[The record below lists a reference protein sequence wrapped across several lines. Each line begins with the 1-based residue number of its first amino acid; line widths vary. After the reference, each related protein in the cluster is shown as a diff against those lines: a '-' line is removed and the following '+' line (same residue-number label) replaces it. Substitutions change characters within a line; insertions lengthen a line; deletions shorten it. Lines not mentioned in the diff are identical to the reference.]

1 MHRGQKCPLKY
12 IVFFFVILFLLAFIL
27 IINIFSRPG
36 RNIFLTSACVC
47 LVVFFSGL
55 SLYYLKVGG
64 FSNTQRML
72 YISGPLH
79 VAFLEKLPLSFERLA
94 CFIISSRLLFC
105 YFYLMEGINS
115 LYRTKT
121 AIRRRPVYALFPL
134 VPVLVLITLSFP
146 SLFRRLFDFNYPAQ
160 KLFAI
165 LNDVCITL
173 YIGSSI
179 ILYVTEYLQIQ
190 ILYLKRR
197 FRSRM
202 ISFILLGFQY
212 TMFSMFEPIT
222 VYQNYGSIK
231 LPALFSF
238 YSIRN
243 KSGSWILFICLFTAS
258 MLILMIQSI
267 KYCHF
272 DYDEKKKELVIEERI
287 NGAALSS
294 SILIHGIKNQ
304 LLSSEILI
312 NTLKANDCVKSDME
326 VNEKVNQL
334 SEINSFMLRRLN
346 ILYRS
351 FIKINTVLKEVRSS
365 TVFDLVK
372 DKLGPDCDFIS
383 YSIDDVKL
391 LCDPDL
397 LSEAIYNIVRNAV
410 EATEGKPDRAVE
422 IALRNTRT
430 RILITISDNGSGIS
444 AKSRKDI
451 FNPFFSTKNSQTNW
465 GLGLSYANMVV
476 RKHRGSIQ
484 FESSAEKGTVFLI
497 DLPRVEV

>member
-1 MHRGQKCPLKY
+1 M
-12 IVFFFVILFLLAFIL
+12 FFFVILFLLAFIL
-27 IINIFSRPG
+27 IINIFSRPE
-36 RNIFLTSACVC
+36 RNIFLTSACIC

-64 FSNTQRML
+64 FSNMQRML

-94 CFIISSRLLFC
+94 CFIISSRLMFC
-105 YFYLMEGINS
+105 YFYLMEGMNS
-115 LYRTKT
+115 WYRTK
-121 AIRRRPVYALFPL
+121 ARIRKSPVYALVIL
-134 VPVLVLITLSFP
+134 VPVLVLIIMSFP
-146 SLFRRLFDFNYPAQ
+146 SVFRKLFDYNYSAQ

-165 LNDVCITL
+165 LNDVCITV
-173 YIGSSI
+173 YIVSSI
-179 ILYVTEYLQIQ
+179 VLYVTEYLQIQ
-190 ILYLKRR
+190 ILYLKKR

-231 LPALFSF
+231 LPAFFSF

-272 DYDEKKKELVIEERI
+272 DFDEKKKELVIEERI

-312 NTLKANDCVKSDME
+312 NTLKSNDCLKNNVE
-326 VNEKVNQL
+326 INEKVNQL
-334 SEINSFMLRRLN
+334 SKINSFMLRRLN

-351 FIKINTVLKEVRSS
+351 FIKINTVLKMVQSS
-365 TVFDLVK
+365 TVFNLVK
-372 DKLGPDCDFIS
+372 DKLGSDCDFIS
-383 YSIDDVKL
+383 FRIDDVKL

-410 EATEGKPDRAVE
+410 EATDGKPDRAVG
-422 IALRNTRT
+422 ITLRNTRT
-430 RILITISDNGSGIS
+430 RILITISDNGPGIS

-497 DLPRVEV
+497 DLPRVEA

>member
-1 MHRGQKCPLKY
+1 
-12 IVFFFVILFLLAFIL
+12 
-27 IINIFSRPG
+27 
-36 RNIFLTSACVC
+36 
-47 LVVFFSGL
+47 
-55 SLYYLKVGG
+55 
-64 FSNTQRML
+64 
-72 YISGPLH
+72 
-79 VAFLEKLPLSFERLA
+79 
-94 CFIISSRLLFC
+94 
-105 YFYLMEGINS
+105 
-115 LYRTKT
+115 
-121 AIRRRPVYALFPL
+121 
-134 VPVLVLITLSFP
+134 
-146 SLFRRLFDFNYPAQ
+146 
-160 KLFAI
+160 
-165 LNDVCITL
+165 
-173 YIGSSI
+173 
-179 ILYVTEYLQIQ
+179 
-190 ILYLKRR
+190 
-197 FRSRM
+197 
-202 ISFILLGFQY
+202 

-351 FIKINTVLKEVRSS
+351 FIKINTVLQEVRSS

-410 EATEGKPDRAVE
+410 EATEGKPDRAVG

-430 RILITISDNGSGIS
+430 RILITISDNGPGIS

>member
-1 MHRGQKCPLKY
+1 
-12 IVFFFVILFLLAFIL
+12 
-27 IINIFSRPG
+27 
-36 RNIFLTSACVC
+36 
-47 LVVFFSGL
+47 
-55 SLYYLKVGG
+55 
-64 FSNTQRML
+64 
-72 YISGPLH
+72 
-79 VAFLEKLPLSFERLA
+79 
-94 CFIISSRLLFC
+94 
-105 YFYLMEGINS
+105 
-115 LYRTKT
+115 
-121 AIRRRPVYALFPL
+121 
-134 VPVLVLITLSFP
+134 
-146 SLFRRLFDFNYPAQ
+146 
-160 KLFAI
+160 
-165 LNDVCITL
+165 
-173 YIGSSI
+173 
-179 ILYVTEYLQIQ
+179 
-190 ILYLKRR
+190 
-197 FRSRM
+197 
-202 ISFILLGFQY
+202 
-212 TMFSMFEPIT
+212 
-222 VYQNYGSIK
+222 
-231 LPALFSF
+231 
-238 YSIRN
+238 
-243 KSGSWILFICLFTAS
+243 
-258 MLILMIQSI
+258 MIQSI

-351 FIKINTVLKEVRSS
+351 FIKINTVLQEVRSS

-410 EATEGKPDRAVE
+410 EATEGKPDRAVG

-430 RILITISDNGSGIS
+430 RILITISDNGPGIS